1 MARNVAHTSA
11 STTIDGAMGKNN
23 QMERGGSVVT
33 NPIWKPGGMNSPQQR
48 FDDTKYANQTGGYG
62 ELSVRETPGNQHGI
76 TGIIEPNVHPQP
88 DLRGHNAG

>member
-33 NPIWKPGGMNSPQQR
+33 NPIWKPGGMNSPRQR
-48 FDDTKYANQTGGYG
+48 FDDTK
-62 ELSVRETPGNQHGI
+62 
-76 TGIIEPNVHPQP
+76 
-88 DLRGHNAG
+88 